1 MPATYEYSLA
11 ENGSLRCTRSQPAHE
26 QTCGLFIDDREDG
39 YGASGVTEDW
49 VMPANAVGG
58 FGFFEFYCGDA
69 QTYHRVLIPDIMTA
83 IYAGA
88 DVEDPPAL
96 DVRHAAWPG
105 MDRREIELQ
114 ILARRQRAIE
124 DALRRGREKKARE
137 ERERL
142 RREQEARWRAEVE
155 AAIEREY
162 GPLEAQIIEALE
174 SEFGAGFRL

>member
-69 QTYHRVLIPDIMTA
+69 QTYHRVLIPDIIRLLGQIRSLCAT
-83 IYAGA
+83 
-88 DVEDPPAL
+88 D
-96 DVRHAAWPG
+96 
-105 MDRREIELQ
+105 DRI
-114 ILARRQRAIE
+114 ARPDQQ
-124 DALRRGREKKARE
+124 
-137 ERERL
+137 ERK
-142 RREQEARWRAEVE
+142 
-155 AAIEREY
+155 
-162 GPLEAQIIEALE
+162 
-174 SEFGAGFRL
+174 